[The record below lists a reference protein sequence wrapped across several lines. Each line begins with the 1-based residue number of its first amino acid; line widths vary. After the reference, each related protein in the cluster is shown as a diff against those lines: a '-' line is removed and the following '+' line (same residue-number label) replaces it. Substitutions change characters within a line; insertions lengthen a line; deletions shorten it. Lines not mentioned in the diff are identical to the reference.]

1 MFNIIKTRKDTIE
14 SLEGELIVKRKL
26 IAALMTT
33 ALMGSVFTGCA
44 QGDVEPAPE
53 TGEQPVAE
61 KPADEQKE
69 EPATSEEKQTL
80 DVAVFEGGYG
90 RAYWDAVA
98 EAFEKQNPNVDVVIN
113 ANPEIG
119 EIIRPDLLSGNA
131 PDFIYLPTTNK
142 SGVTNAL
149 IKDKLLADISDVFE
163 DPAIKDKILPGFID
177 NVATSPYGDGK
188 VYLAPL
194 YYSTTGLFYNKTV
207 FEQNGWEVPV
217 TWDDF
222 YALGDKAKEKG
233 RALITYQGLAPGYME
248 AMLIPA
254 MVASVGPENFEKAL
268 NYEDGAWE
276 QEDIVKAMEQIA
288 KMSTNDYLMEGT
300 VALSHTQAQ
309 QQWLKGDALF
319 IPCGSWLEGEMAES
333 PREDGFEWGFTA
345 PPVMNAEDTKYV
357 FTTFEEMFIPADSD
371 QIDLAKEFLKFQY
384 SDEAVALN
392 AEKAKGIP
400 PVKGAAEQLKQYVS
414 GATYETYKLF
424 DQGYEPTIVRFASV
438 QGTELDPRTELFN
451 QVAPVVSGEM
461 SAAEWAAYMENI
473 SDSVRD
479 YVVK

>member
-1 MFNIIKTRKDTIE
+1 
-14 SLEGELIVKRKL
+14 
-26 IAALMTT
+26 MTT
-33 ALMGSVFTGCA
+33 ALMGSVFTGCSTGSDQA
-44 QGDVEPAPE
+44 QAPD
-53 TGEQPVAE
+53 TGSE
-61 KPADEQKE
+61 KPATEKPAE
-69 EPATSEEKQTL
+69 EPPAPSGEKQIL

-98 EAFEKQNPNVDVVIN
+98 EAFETQNPDVDVVIN

-131 PDFIYLPTTNK
+131 PDFIYLPTSNK

-149 IKDKLLADISDVFE
+149 IKDKLLADLSDVFE
-163 DPAIKDKILPGFID
+163 DPAIKEKILPGFVD

-194 YYSTTGLFYNKTV
+194 YYSTTGLFYNKTI
-207 FEQNGWEVPV
+207 FEQNGWDVPV

-222 YALGDKAKEKG
+222 YALGDQAKDKG

-276 QEDIVKAMEQIA
+276 QEGIVKAMEKVA
-288 KMSTNDYLMEGT
+288 KMSTNNYLMEGT

-345 PPVMNAEDTKYV
+345 PPVMNQGDTKYV
-357 FTTFEEMFIPADSD
+357 FTTFEEMFIPSDSD
-371 QIDLAKEFLKFQY
+371 QIELAKEFLKFQY

-424 DQGYEPTIVRFASV
+424 DQGYEPSIVRFATV

-461 SAAEWAAYMENI
+461 SATDWAAYMENT

>member
-1 MFNIIKTRKDTIE
+1 M
-14 SLEGELIVKRKL
+14 KRKF

-33 ALMGSVFTGCA
+33 ALIGSAFTGCSSA
-44 QGDVEPAPE
+44 DPAPE
-53 TGEQPVAE
+53 ASKTPETTPKAEAPAADTPAE
-61 KPADEQKE
+61 KQV
-69 EPATSEEKQTL
+69 L
-80 DVAVFEGGYG
+80 DIAVFEGGYG

-98 EAFEKQNPNVDVVIN
+98 EAFEKQNPDVDVVVN

-131 PDFIYLPTTNK
+131 PDFIYLPTSNK

-149 IKDKLLADISDVFE
+149 VKDKLLADLTDVFA
-163 DPAIKDKILPGFID
+163 DPEIKEKILPGFID
-177 NVATSPYGDGK
+177 NIATNPYGDGK

-207 FEQNGWEVPV
+207 FEQNGWDVPV

-248 AMLIPA
+248 AMLMPA
-254 MVASVGPENFEKAL
+254 MVAAAGPENFDKAL

-276 QEDIVKAMEQIA
+276 QEGIVKAMEQVA
-288 KMSTNDYLMEGT
+288 KMSTNGYLMEGT

-333 PREDGFEWGFTA
+333 PREEGFEWGFTA
-345 PPVMNAEDTKYV
+345 APVLNEADEKYV
-357 FTTFEEMFIPADSD
+357 FTTFEEMFIPSASD
-371 QIDLAKEFLKFQY
+371 QVDLAKEFLKFQY

-392 AEKAKGIP
+392 AENAKGIP
-400 PVKGAAEQLKQYVS
+400 PVKGAAEQLKDKVS
-414 GATYETYKLF
+414 PATYETYKLF
-424 DQGYEPTIVRFASV
+424 DQGYVPSIARFATV
-438 QGTELDPRTELFN
+438 QGTELDPRTELFGKI
-451 QVAPVVSGEM
+451 APVVSGEM
-461 SAAEWAAYMENI
+461 SATDWAAYMEQL

>member
-1 MFNIIKTRKDTIE
+1 M
-14 SLEGELIVKRKL
+14 KRKL

-44 QGDVEPAPE
+44 KGDSE
-53 TGEQPVAE
+53 TVSENGEQPVAE
-61 KPADEQKE
+61 KPADETKE
-69 EPATSEEKQTL
+69 ESAASEEKQVL

-163 DPAIKDKILPGFID
+163 DPAIKDKMLPGFMD

-222 YALGDKAKEKG
+222 YALGDQAKEKG
-233 RALITYQGLAPGYME
+233 RALFTYQGLAPGYME
-248 AMLIPA
+248 AMLMPA

-276 QEDIVKAMEQIA
+276 QENLVKAMEQVA
-288 KMSTNDYLMEGT
+288 KLSTNDYLMEGT

-345 PPVMNAEDTKYV
+345 PPVMNTDDTKYV
-357 FTTFEEMFIPADSD
+357 FTTFEEMFIPVDSD

-400 PVKGAAEQLKQYVS
+400 PVKGAAEQLKPYVS
-414 GATYETYKLF
+414 SATYETYKLF

-451 QVAPVVSGEM
+451 QIAPVVSGEM
-461 SAAEWAAYMENI
+461 SAADWAAYMENI